1 MQTHPQQPVV
11 ATPPDP
17 PSQPGGNVLAW
28 GSQHTRTQAIAQGEF
43 FDLDNVSD
51 SDDDDNIDNH
61 QPVLQ
66 SGGHPQ
72 EVTGDNII
80 NDPTIP
86 ALSESKIAVAD
97 THYFFKKPTDKV
109 VCRECR

>member
-1 MQTHPQQPVV
+1 MQTCPQQPAVV
-11 ATPPDP
+11 TPPDP
-17 PSQPGGNVLAW
+17 PSQPSGNVLAQR
-28 GSQHTRTQAIAQGEF
+28 SQHTCTQAIAQGES

-51 SDDDDNIDNH
+51 SDDDDDIDNH
-61 QPVLQ
+61 QPVLR

-72 EVTGDNII
+72 EVTGDNVV

-86 ALSESKIAVAD
+86 ALSESKNAAAD
-97 THYFFKKPTDKV
+97 THYFFEKLIDKV